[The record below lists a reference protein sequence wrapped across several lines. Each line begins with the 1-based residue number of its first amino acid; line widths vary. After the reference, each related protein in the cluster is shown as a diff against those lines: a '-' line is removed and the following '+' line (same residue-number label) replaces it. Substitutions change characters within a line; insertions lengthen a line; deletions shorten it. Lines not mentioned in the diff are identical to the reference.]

1 MRLDNSNSAE
11 IIKKLE
17 DIILL
22 LSTEE
27 FNESMAFAMKDIANI
42 MEDSKLIEHITEYDS
57 KIVLDKINTINR
69 LIEDNKKMIIESI
82 QNKEKELSI
91 LDDASKNLKEL
102 F

>member
-1 MRLDNSNSAE
+1 MRLDNSAE
-11 IIKKLE
+11 IIIKKLE
-17 DIILL
+17 NIILL

-27 FNESMAFAMKDIANI
+27 FNESMASAMKDIANI
-42 MEDSKLIEHITEYDS
+42 MEDSKLIEHITEDDS

>member
-1 MRLDNSNSAE
+1 MRLDNSAE

-42 MEDSKLIEHITEYDS
+42 MEDSKLFEHLTEDDS